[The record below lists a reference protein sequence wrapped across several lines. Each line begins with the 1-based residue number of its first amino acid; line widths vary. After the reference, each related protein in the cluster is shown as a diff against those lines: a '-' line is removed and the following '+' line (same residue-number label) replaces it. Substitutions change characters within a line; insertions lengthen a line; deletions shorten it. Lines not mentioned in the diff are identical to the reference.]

1 MNLGFALRCS
11 FHSEMER
18 SVLSIQQVFLG
29 ILTVYQAVCCGVPD
43 TQWRTKLLW
52 SLLSKILNLMF
63 GGHYVLTSFLSVQ
76 KGQFF
81 PFSSISWYTYCIPGS
96 VLWCSRYTMENKTI

>member
-52 SLLSKILNLMF
+52 SLLSKILNHIGIFLF
-63 GGHYVLTSFLSVQ
+63 TSSKL
-76 KGQFF
+76 
-81 PFSSISWYTYCIPGS
+81 YTSLKI
-96 VLWCSRYTMENKTI
+96 K